1 MPFILSRLSPWRWRL
16 RAFTLIE
23 LLVVIAIIAVLIGL
37 LVPAVQKVREAA
49 NRMSCANNL
58 KQMGTAIHN
67 YMGVNNSR
75 LPPGGRMD
83 TVTVANGGQGGD
95 WGNDEGTWTF
105 YILPYMEQES
115 LYKLV
120 NLSVNNP
127 VGKVTGS
134 GNGPHTVN
142 DRFRYAII
150 KPYHCP
156 SDGDNADKAMS
167 NYGASMG
174 PQCADGGCGAN
185 PNQAWCQPVASLNM
199 GYGWS
204 PDHGNSFNAP
214 EIRGVFNR
222 LGAKIGLP
230 QISDGTSNT
239 IFVGEVIPSQH
250 DHYWNGAWAH
260 FNGGAAHHSTIV
272 PINYTTYNVGNCT
285 GTNSKGQPVAAD
297 RSARNWNVA
306 WSFKSNH
313 SGGANFLFGDA
324 SVRFLPQSIDQR
336 TYQLLGCR
344 NDDQA
349 TNLP

>member
-1 MPFILSRLSPWRWRL
+1 
-16 RAFTLIE
+16 
-23 LLVVIAIIAVLIGL
+23 
-37 LVPAVQKVREAA
+37 
-49 NRMSCANNL
+49 
-58 KQMGTAIHN
+58 
-67 YMGVNNSR
+67 
-75 LPPGGRMD
+75 MD

-127 VGKVTGS
+127 VGKVIGS

-142 DRFRYAII
+142 DQFRYAII

-272 PINYTTYNVGNCT
+272 PINYTTFNVGNCT
-285 GTNSKGQPVAAD
+285 GTNSRGQAVAAD
-297 RSARNWNVA
+297 RSARNWNVS

-324 SVRFLPQSIDQR
+324 SVRFLPQSIDHR

-349 TNLP
+349 VTLP